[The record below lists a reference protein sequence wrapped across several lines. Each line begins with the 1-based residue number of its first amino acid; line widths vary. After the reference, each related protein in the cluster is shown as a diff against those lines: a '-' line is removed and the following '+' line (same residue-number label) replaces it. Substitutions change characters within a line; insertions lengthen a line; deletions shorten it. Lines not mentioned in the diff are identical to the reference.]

1 LWREYRLQRLA
12 DESDGLPRRYSQ
24 RFWQAREGG
33 SYETRED
40 RRVAAKTGGRVL
52 SGHPD
57 GLSKREDC
65 ARGLLA
71 SPAMKVVLV
80 ATDGSDSGIAALK
93 QAADIASAHDAQ
105 LIVLTVISRNRESRS
120 ISDEV
125 REYAHAEHLEGE
137 TEARSLIAE
146 NILAEA
152 KPVVAIRRGLKAI
165 YISRAGDPADEILA
179 CAREHSADEFF
190 LEVAAV
196 ARSGPSCLEA
206 SRKVANLAT
215 CTVTIIPR
223 AE

>member
-1 LWREYRLQRLA
+1 
-12 DESDGLPRRYSQ
+12 
-24 RFWQAREGG
+24 
-33 SYETRED
+33 
-40 RRVAAKTGGRVL
+40 
-52 SGHPD
+52 
-57 GLSKREDC
+57 
-65 ARGLLA
+65 
-71 SPAMKVVLV
+71 MKVVFV
-80 ATDGSDSGIAALK
+80 ATDGSDSGIAALN

-152 KPVVAIRRGLKAI
+152 KPIVAIRRGLKAI

-179 CAREHSADEFF
+179 CAREHSADVIF
-190 LEVAAV
+190 LGS
-196 ARSGPSCLEA
+196 RGRGPLGAFMFGSV

-215 CTVTIIPR
+215 CTVTIVPR
-223 AE
+223 VE